1 MSGSHRLANH
11 PTSGAQRMRGFTLV
25 ELLIVAVVL
34 AVLAA
39 IVVPTLGNA
48 TAPLPRPLADLIEH
62 DLRRAR
68 IESIGQVREMLVVV
82 GRERDRWWIQTAD
95 AAGAQGALPNSV
107 RILGR
112 GTLAPFEGLALELR
126 VDGATPPS
134 ADALIAAY
142 TAQGVRDNRTVDVTL
157 VHQAADEPVAR
168 WRIAPQRSRLQD
180 IELSTGSSSMGS
192 GSTR

>member
-1 MSGSHRLANH
+1 MSRVHRVSRSSTGRARH
-11 PTSGAQRMRGFTLV
+11 ARGFTLV

-48 TAPLPRPLADLIEH
+48 IAPLPRPLADLIEH

-82 GRERDRWWIQTAD
+82 GRERDRWWIQPAD
-95 AAGAQGALPNSV
+95 APGARGALPNSV

-112 GTLAPFEGLALELR
+112 GTLAPFDGLALQLR
-126 VDGATPPS
+126 IDGVTPP
-134 ADALIAAY
+134 AGDAVVAIY
-142 TAQGVRDNRTVDVTL
+142 TAQGVRNNSSIELTL
-157 VHQAADEPVAR
+157 FNQLEEAPLAR
-168 WRIAPQRSRLQD
+168 WRVEPQRSRLQD
-180 IELSTGSSSMGS
+180 IVLPTGSSSGGS
-192 GSTR
+192 GSTG

>member
-1 MSGSHRLANH
+1 MSRPHRFAI
-11 PTSGAQRMRGFTLV
+11 PSSGGAPRMRGFTLV

-34 AVLAA
+34 AVLAS
-39 IVVPTLGNA
+39 IVVPTLGSA

-68 IESIGQVREMLVVV
+68 IESIGQVREMMVVV
-82 GRERDRWWIQTAD
+82 GRDRDRWWIQTAD

-112 GTLAPFEGLALELR
+112 GTLAPFEGLALQLR

-134 ADALIAAY
+134 GDAVIAAY

-157 VHQAADEPVAR
+157 VDQAEGATVAR
-168 WRIAPQRSRLQD
+168 WRIASQRSRLQD
-180 IELSTGSSSMGS
+180 LELSTGSSSMGS